1 MQQNIKAEFCGQKLD
16 KKIWLFMLLLG
27 QLNKYKDCAY
37 NETERSKL
45 STENKNKQ

>member
-1 MQQNIKAEFCGQKLD
+1 
-16 KKIWLFMLLLG
+16 MLLLG